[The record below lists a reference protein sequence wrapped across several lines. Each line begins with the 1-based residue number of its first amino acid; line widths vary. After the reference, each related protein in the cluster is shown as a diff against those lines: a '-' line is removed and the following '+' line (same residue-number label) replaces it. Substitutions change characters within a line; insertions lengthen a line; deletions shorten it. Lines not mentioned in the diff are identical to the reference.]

1 MPRFPSPVV
10 LLAAAASLAAGG
22 AGAAAAQGAPA
33 PSCAPTLEPSGT
45 FSADTL
51 FLAIDPGYGIK
62 PVDSAAALTAL
73 SVVGNA
79 LALPEPLTLPP
90 AIMTTYS
97 TGSDDAAPMVS
108 SGAQGFMGEAFVEI
122 QRNGDIKRVGL
133 SQTTLVTGNDAALLD
148 AVQKA
153 ADADAF
159 KAYREAARGHGGF
172 VFVLLRTIP
181 LPAFKARAEDY
192 KTREALALVP
202 APYTTPGLRKK
213 GERVSMPIRAL
224 RIPAVKLDSPLSI
237 SRRGPDPS
245 FPFDDYRERKDG
257 FVNVEFVVG
266 PNGAIVDGT
275 LRLADALTAAYA
287 NAVIDALK
295 EYRFSAAKAGG
306 CPIAAR
312 MTYTFTFK

>member
-1 MPRFPSPVV
+1 MPRSLSPVLTAIACA
-10 LLAAAASLAAGG
+10 LLAGDLG
-22 AGAAAAQGAPA
+22 AQGTNARA
-33 PSCAPTLEPSGT
+33 CNPTLVPAGS

-79 LALPEPLTLPP
+79 LTLPEPLTLPP

-97 TGSDDAAPMVS
+97 TESDDGAQMLS

-122 QRNGDIKRVGL
+122 QRNGNIKRIGL
-133 SQTTLVTGNDAALLD
+133 SQTTLVTANDAALLD

-159 KAYREAARGHGGF
+159 KAYREAARGRGGF

-181 LPAFKARAEDY
+181 LPSFKAKAEDY

-202 APYTTPGLRKK
+202 APYAAPGLRKK
-213 GERVSMPIRAL
+213 GDRVSMPIRAL
-224 RIPAVKLDSPLSI
+224 RIPAVKLESALSI
-237 SRRGPDPS
+237 SKRGPDPA

-266 PNGAIVDGT
+266 PDSAIVDGT

-287 NAVIDALK
+287 NAVIEALK
-295 EYRFSAAKAGG
+295 EYRFSPAMAGG

-312 MTYTFTFK
+312 MTYTFTFR

>member
-1 MPRFPSPVV
+1 MPRYLAR
-10 LLAAAASLAAGG
+10 LLCLTASASLAT
-22 AGAAAAQGAPA
+22 AAAAQGTPGHPCTPA
-33 PSCAPTLEPSGT
+33 FEPSGT
-45 FSADTL
+45 TSADTL

-62 PVDSAAALTAL
+62 PIDSAAALTAL

-79 LALPEPLTLPP
+79 LTLPEPLTLPP

-97 TGSDDAAPMVS
+97 TGSDDGALKVS
-108 SGAQGFMGEAFVEI
+108 SGSQGFMGEAFVEI
-122 QRNGDIKRVGL
+122 QRNGNVKRVGL
-133 SQTTLVTGNDAALLD
+133 SQTTLVTANDAALLD

-153 ADADAF
+153 SDADAF

-181 LPAFKARAEDY
+181 LPAFQAKAEDY
-192 KTREALALVP
+192 KNREALALVP
-202 APYTTPGLRKK
+202 SPYVTGALKKK

-224 RIPAVKLDSPLSI
+224 RVPAVKLESALSV
-237 SRRGPDPS
+237 SKRGPDPS
-245 FPFDDYRERKDG
+245 FPFDDYRERRDG

-266 PNGAIVDGT
+266 PEGGIVDGT

-287 NAVIDALK
+287 NAVVDALK
-295 EYRFSAAKAGG
+295 EYRFSPAVAGG